1 MKIVH
6 VTETLTGGI
15 ETYLRSLAK
24 HQQLRP
30 EIRSLR
36 FILPERPEWLA
47 SSDVFTVRTSRS
59 ARQMLGY
66 AISVSMILT
75 REQPSIVHVHS
86 SFAGALVRLCAIL
99 KLIPKRIKIVYCS
112 HGWAFDQRV
121 SPVKKVIYAMVERIL
136 SIKSDA
142 TICISPYE
150 KRIAEQVGIQGCICI
165 PNGIDPDTSFAG
177 DEDEPVARRR
187 TVLFVGRLDRQKGID
202 LLLKSYERVK
212 PRFRMIIVGD
222 EVRNDLVI
230 DRPESVEFRGWL
242 SGRELAEL
250 YRTCDALIV
259 PSRWEGFGLVAVE
272 AMAWKKAVFASNVG
286 GLTDIVRHHQTG
298 WLFELDD
305 IDDVLRAIESLPDEA
320 LRKMGE
326 QGRGVFDREF
336 TANRMNNEI
345 VNVYT
350 NISAQ

>member
-1 MKIVH
+1 
-6 VTETLTGGI
+6 
-15 ETYLRSLAK
+15 
-24 HQQLRP
+24 
-30 EIRSLR
+30 
-36 FILPERPEWLA
+36 
-47 SSDVFTVRTSRS
+47 
-59 ARQMLGY
+59 
-66 AISVSMILT
+66 
-75 REQPSIVHVHS
+75 
-86 SFAGALVRLCAIL
+86 
-99 KLIPKRIKIVYCS
+99 
-112 HGWAFDQRV
+112 
-121 SPVKKVIYAMVERIL
+121 
-136 SIKSDA
+136 
-142 TICISPYE
+142 
-150 KRIAEQVGIQGCICI
+150 
-165 PNGIDPDTSFAG
+165 
-177 DEDEPVARRR
+177 
-187 TVLFVGRLDRQKGID
+187 
-202 LLLKSYERVK
+202 
-212 PRFRMIIVGD
+212 MIIVGD